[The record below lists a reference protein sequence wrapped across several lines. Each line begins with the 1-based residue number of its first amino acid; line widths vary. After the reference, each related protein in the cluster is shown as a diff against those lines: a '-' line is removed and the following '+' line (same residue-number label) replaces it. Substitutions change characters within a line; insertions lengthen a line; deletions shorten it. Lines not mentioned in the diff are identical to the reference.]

1 MAGQKTS
8 LKRKATVSG
17 LPGFSAN
24 FLASFMIAFPIF
36 FCWFCYV
43 SIHTYNGSLLLAAKD
58 LATSVSSGKGL
69 KFLWSTIP
77 SVTLEGAGL
86 YFGWILVQA
95 VFYLFMPGPIGF
107 GQMTPGGNIV
117 KYNCNGLNSWVITHV
132 ALISGVYAGC
142 FQSTILFDNIGSF
155 FVLANI
161 SGLALS
167 FFALFKAYVFPTHE
181 EDRRFTDSI
190 IYDFFM
196 GIEHNPRI
204 GDLDFKLFFN
214 GRPGILA
221 WTLINLSCL
230 AKQYQLYGHVTN
242 SMILVNVLHAMYVVD
257 FFYKEDWYLRTM
269 DIAHDHFGFYLA
281 WGDLTWLPF
290 MYTIQCYYL
299 VYNPVQLTSLAAV
312 AVALLGLAGYV
323 IFRSVNSQK
332 DRFRIDMQKNG
343 KSMIWGKP
351 AKYIPATY
359 FTTDGKLHQSPL
371 LMSGWWGISRHFNY
385 VGDLMGSLAY
395 CLPCGFTHLLPYFYI
410 IYMTIL
416 LVHRVYR
423 DDVRCREKYGKFW
436 ERYCQ
441 EVPYRILPY
450 VY

>member
-1 MAGQKTS
+1 MSSTS
-8 LKRKATVSG
+8 KRKATVSG

-24 FLASFMIAFPIF
+24 FLASFMIAFPIV

-43 SIHTYNGSLLLAAKD
+43 AIHSYDGSLQLAAQD
-58 LATSVSSGKGL
+58 FAASL
-69 KFLWSTIP
+69 STRKVLDFVRSRTPTPAI
-77 SVTLEGAGL
+77 EGVCL
-86 YFGWILVQA
+86 YFGWIMVQA
-95 VFYLFMPGPIGF
+95 VFYLIMPGPVGY
-107 GQMTPGGNIV
+107 GQMTPGGNII
-117 KYNCNGLNSWVITHV
+117 KYNCNGLNCWIVTHV
-132 ALISGVYAGC
+132 ALICGVYAG
-142 FQSTILFDNIGSF
+142 FFRSTILFDNIGSF

-161 SGLALS
+161 TGLLLS
-167 FFALFKAYVFPTHE
+167 LFAFFKARVFPTHP
-181 EDRRFTDSI
+181 EDRRFTDSV

-221 WTLINLSCL
+221 WTLINLSCA
-230 AKQYQLYGHVTN
+230 AKQYQMYGHVTN
-242 SMILVNVLHAMYVVD
+242 SMILVNILHAMYVVD

-299 VYNPVQLTSLAAV
+299 VYNPVQLTPVATAAIT
-312 AVALLGLAGYV
+312 LLGVAGYV

-332 DRFRIDMQKNG
+332 DNFRNDMLTKG
-343 KSMIWGKP
+343 KSIIWGKP

-359 FTTDGKLHQSPL
+359 YTTDGKLHQSPL
-371 LMSGWWGISRHFNY
+371 LVSGWWGLSRHFNY

-395 CLPCGFTHLLPYFYI
+395 CLPCGFNHLLPYFYI

-423 DDVRCREKYGKFW
+423 DDVRCKEKYGKFW
-436 ERYCQ
+436 DRYCQ
-441 EVPYRILPY
+441 DVPYRIMPY
-450 VY
+450 IY